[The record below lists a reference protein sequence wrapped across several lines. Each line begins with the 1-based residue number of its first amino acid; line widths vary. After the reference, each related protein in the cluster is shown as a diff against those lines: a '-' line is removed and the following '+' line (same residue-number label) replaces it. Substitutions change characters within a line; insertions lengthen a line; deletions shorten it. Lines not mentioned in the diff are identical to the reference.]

1 MPGRELSTRCTVD
14 SGLRQG
20 WGPRGHQLGG
30 QGHASRSRAL
40 CPTSSASE
48 SAARPGGRGRVLGG
62 AAVTRPASSQRL
74 AGPWPWAPVAVP
86 GPFTKHRRAAGH
98 GAWSSEQRAEALH
111 VHARTHAH
119 ANTHM
124 ETCAHVG
131 RALIHARVHMYM
143 CGHARVDVST
153 YVDMCASVGHVCMC
167 AHTRTHAKTCTYV
180 CEHTQT
186 CRDVCAHGTC
196 VCIHGCCKC
205 TRVGTCTHTNAY
217 GDARTHEMCTHTWIV
232 QMHPRGHAHTLTPPS
247 RQPSPS
253 PSLPKVTPDPLDIN
267 ELLM

>member
-1 MPGRELSTRCTVD
+1 MPGPHRYPLASAVSGTVDPWVTMEKLPSLLPAVTTTAITRAVIGPLARALPVPGRELSTRCTVD

-30 QGHASRSRAL
+30 QDRASRSRAL

-111 VHARTHAH
+111 VH
-119 ANTHM
+119 
-124 ETCAHVG
+124 
-131 RALIHARVHMYM
+131 
-143 CGHARVDVST
+143 
-153 YVDMCASVGHVCMC
+153 
-167 AHTRTHAKTCTYV
+167 TRTHMQTRTWRRVHTWGVRSYMHVCTCT
-180 CEHTQT
+180 C
-186 CRDVCAHGTC
+186 
-196 VCIHGCCKC
+196 
-205 TRVGTCTHTNAY
+205 VGTH
-217 GDARTHEMCTHTWIV
+217 V
-232 QMHPRGHAHTLTPPS
+232 
-247 RQPSPS
+247 
-253 PSLPKVTPDPLDIN
+253 
-267 ELLM
+267 